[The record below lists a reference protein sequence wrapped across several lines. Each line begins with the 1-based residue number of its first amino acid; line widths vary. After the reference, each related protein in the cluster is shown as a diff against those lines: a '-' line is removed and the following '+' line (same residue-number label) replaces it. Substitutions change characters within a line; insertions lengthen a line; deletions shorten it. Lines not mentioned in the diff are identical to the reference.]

1 MSTLNEVRTDL
12 VQIFKECSLCDESE
26 FIDNQ
31 PLNDLFDSMTRIEI
45 LNEIDDKY
53 ELNVGFEKIIDLNTF
68 DDVVNFIFEKV
79 AQPARPMQSA

>member
-1 MSTLNEVRTDL
+1 MMLLKNEVRTDL
-12 VQIFKECSLCDESE
+12 VKIFKECSLCDENE
-26 FIDNQ
+26 FTDNQ

-79 AQPARPMQSA
+79 AQPV

>member
-1 MSTLNEVRTDL
+1 LSKSIFTTLEL
-12 VQIFKECSLCDESE
+12 VKIFKECSLCDENE
-26 FIDNQ
+26 FTDNQ

-79 AQPARPMQSA
+79 AQPV